1 MLIVPDLSLSI
12 ALNKAS
18 IVAEMDSDVSDG
30 VLVALTFFVFKNND
44 LYSDRPSESYFK
56 KLNFIKCKSIL
67 YLKIVT
73 RSTSLKASIS
83 PSSS

>member
-56 KLNFIKCKSIL
+56 KLNFINCK
-67 YLKIVT
+67 
-73 RSTSLKASIS
+73 
-83 PSSS
+83 